1 MAVGAIKP
9 VKWGVMIRVNTKDT
23 KGGRKEAQRRLW
35 EFCVWSFIVLFLA
48 GCGANDTVLRAGKE
62 TPSQVTSATS
72 TFASDLESMRTAGF
86 SFIYV
91 LRRKDSELM
100 NNEDR
105 GVIRL
110 NTALANRRFS
120 ADEGRAFIIGSNP
133 PIPPQNMAALYERF
147 AVEDY
152 SPPPAS
158 NTNAHANK

>member
-1 MAVGAIKP
+1 MRINTE
-9 VKWGVMIRVNTKDT
+9 NTK
-23 KGGRKEAQRRLW
+23 GRHKASQRRIWALS
-35 EFCVWSFIVLFLA
+35 VKSFPLFVGLLV
-48 GCGANDTVLRAGKE
+48 GCGANDTVLRSGKE
-62 TPSQVTSATS
+62 TPSGTATVQS

-86 SFIYV
+86 GFIYV
-91 LRRKDSELM
+91 LRRKDGELM

-110 NTALANRRFS
+110 NTASANRRFS

-133 PIPPQNMAALYERF
+133 PIPPQNIAALYKRF

-158 NTNAHANK
+158 NTNAGANK